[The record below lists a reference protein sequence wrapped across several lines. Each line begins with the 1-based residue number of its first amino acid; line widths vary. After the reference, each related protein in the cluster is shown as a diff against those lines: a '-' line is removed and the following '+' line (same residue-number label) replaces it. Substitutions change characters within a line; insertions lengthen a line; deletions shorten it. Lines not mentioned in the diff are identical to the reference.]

1 MADGRD
7 KKSGQFTAG
16 NGGRPQGSRN
26 KLQAKFIEELAKD
39 FETEGE
45 AVIRFVRTD
54 KPVDYLKIIASVL
67 PKELLMPDSP
77 LSDVSD
83 EDLAEAI
90 SIYRAMKNKQAA

>member
-7 KKSGQFTAG
+7 KKTGQFGPG
-16 NGGRPQGSRN
+16 NSGRPKGSRN
-26 KLQAKFIEELAKD
+26 KLQADFINALAAD
-39 FETEGE
+39 FATEGE
-45 AVIRFVRTD
+45 AVIRYVRAD

-77 LSDVSD
+77 LAEVSD

-90 SIYRAMKNKQAA
+90 AIYRAMQEKKAA

>member
-1 MADGRD
+1 MTDARD
-7 KKSGQFTAG
+7 KKTGQFGTG
-16 NGGRPQGSRN
+16 NSGRPKGARN
-26 KLQAKFIEELAKD
+26 KLQAKFLDSLADD
-39 FETEGE
+39 FEKEGE
-45 AVIRFVRTD
+45 AVIRFVRAD

-90 SIYRAMKNKQAA
+90 TIYRAMKQKQAA